1 MWSNDKNYIKRLKNK
16 KEDALEFI
24 VDKYLSVVKGT
35 VSKIILPLN
44 NKELIE
50 ECINDVF
57 LSVWENSEKFS
68 GENEDFRKWIYKISR
83 YKAIDYYRKEIRKK
97 EIAIEK
103 IEIGV
108 SISPEDEFILKEEE
122 HEKIK
127 LINNLKPLDKD
138 IFIMK
143 FLLGMKADEISEK
156 LKMSQSA
163 INNRIYRSK
172 KAIVQNDSSNNQE
185 VI

>member
-24 VDKYLSVVKGT
+24 VDKYLPVVKGT

-57 LSVWENSEKFS
+57 LSVWENSCKFN
-68 GENEDFRKWIYKISR
+68 GEDEDFKKWIYKISR

-97 EIAIEK
+97 EIITDD
-103 IEIGV
+103 IEIGE
-108 SISPEDEFILKEEE
+108 SKSSEDEFLIKEEE
-122 HEKIK
+122 HKIIK
-127 LINNLKPLDKD
+127 LINNLKPLDRD

-143 FLLGMKADEISEK
+143 FLLGMKAYEISEK
-156 LKMSQSA
+156 LQMSQSA

-172 KAIVQNDSSNNQE
+172 KAIVQKDISDNQG